1 MHVILKNLGITHLI
15 ISGITTDVCVHTIM
29 REAND
34 YGYWCI
40 LLKDATGATDY
51 GNYEAAVKSIKM
63 QGGVFGN
70 VSDSQKFIQAIKEA
84 NLKGK

>member
-1 MHVILKNLGITHLI
+1 
-15 ISGITTDVCVHTIM
+15 M

-40 LLKDATGATDY
+40 LMKDGTGATDP
-51 GNYEAAVKSIKM
+51 GNHEAAIKSIKM

-70 VSDSQKFIQAIKEA
+70 VTDSKRLIQAIEA
-84 NLKGK
+84 MKTA